1 MGEAFKIVNYKKA
14 NGESNKED
22 NRRTLFGGIHCDSQH
37 LSIIFSVGTMILT
50 EKHKACVDKFSI

>member
-1 MGEAFKIVNYKKA
+1 MGEAFKIVNYKKD

-22 NRRTLFGGIHCDSQH
+22 NGRAIFGGIHGDLQH
-37 LSIIFSVGTMILT
+37 LSMIFSVGTMILT